1 MTTADSHIG
10 SNRQHRLSDQV
21 PANTHNTRAR
31 RKGARDSGPSAAAS
45 TSPPAPGVSGE
56 HLILYG
62 SGLAGLG
69 GPRVRIH
76 LPPADSLVSRRNS
89 PVTVEKPRFSASVAG
104 RSSQRGRQRRARRG
118 DMAPTGDNIS
128 VGSGSGTASPVML
141 VAVAIPWV
149 L

>member
-1 MTTADSHIG
+1 MAAAGLTEPRCASERGLAMGDGCPAERRFTVGDSG
-10 SNRQHRLSDQV
+10 KSV
-21 PANTHNTRAR
+21 AR
-31 RKGARDSGPSAAAS
+31 CLHGAR
-45 TSPPAPGVSGE
+45 VLE
-56 HLILYG
+56 
-62 SGLAGLG
+62 
-69 GPRVRIH
+69 VRIH

-89 PVTVEKPRFSASVAG
+89 AVTVEKPRFSASVAG

-128 VGSGSGTASPVML
+128 VGSDSGTAAPVML